1 MTELL
6 YKKFVK
12 ETLDSKGNLK
22 DIEFDYPDNFNFAY
36 DVVDALAKTKPNKK
50 AMVWLSKDKE
60 EKIFTFEDM
69 SKYSNKAANYF
80 ASLGIGKGD

>member
-36 DVVDALAKTKPNKK
+36 DVVDVLAKTKPNKK
-50 AMVWLSKDKE
+50 AMVWL
-60 EKIFTFEDM
+60 
-69 SKYSNKAANYF
+69 
-80 ASLGIGKGD
+80 